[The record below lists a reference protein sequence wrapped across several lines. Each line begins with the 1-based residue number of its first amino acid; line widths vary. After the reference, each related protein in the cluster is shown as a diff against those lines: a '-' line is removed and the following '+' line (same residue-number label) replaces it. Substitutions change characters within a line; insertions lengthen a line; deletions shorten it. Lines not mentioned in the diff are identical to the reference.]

1 MGLFLSG
8 LSLTL
13 VLEAPVFLA
22 GLRHRPWKER
32 VSFWLAANVYSY
44 PAVFF
49 LFPYLPLSAGLCQGL
64 AEVWAP
70 LCEIAVGA
78 FILPKFTRRD
88 ALVVVAANLFS
99 WLVGG
104 LLLRA

>member
-1 MGLFLSG
+1 MTLFLSC
-8 LSLTL
+8 LALTL
-13 VLEAPVFLA
+13 VLEAPVFFA
-22 GLRHRPWKER
+22 GLRHRPWKQR
-32 VSFWLAANVYSY
+32 ASFWLAANVYSY

-49 LFPYLPLSAGLCQGL
+49 LFPYLRLSPGLCQGL
-64 AEVWAP
+64 AEMWAP

-78 FILPKFTRRD
+78 FILPKFSKRD

-99 WLVGG
+99 WLLGG